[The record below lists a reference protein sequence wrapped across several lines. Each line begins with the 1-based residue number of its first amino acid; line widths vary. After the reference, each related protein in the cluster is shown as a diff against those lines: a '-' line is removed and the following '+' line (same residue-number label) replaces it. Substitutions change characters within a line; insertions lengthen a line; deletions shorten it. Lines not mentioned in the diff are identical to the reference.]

1 MDLHNNNNSSAKD
14 VASPRVAFHTLGCKV
29 NYYETEALREQF
41 RREGFV
47 PVAADAAA
55 DIYVINTCT
64 VTHLAD
70 RKTRQLICRV
80 KRQNPKS
87 LIVACGCYPQV
98 DPDAVAAIPGVDLL
112 AGTALRLLLPG
123 LIKRRLQGEEIEP
136 PVKPY
141 EGHTGYEEMPWTPDQ
156 GRTRAYL
163 KIQDGCDRCCSY
175 CIVPFARG
183 PLRSLPPSRVLG
195 NLREIGAAGYR
206 EVVLTGIHLGLYGV
220 DLNPPSSLA
229 ALLAEAVRLPG
240 PQRIRLSSL
249 EPADFSDPLI
259 SVIAAADSICRHLH
273 IPLQSGDDTIL
284 HRMRRQYDTAYFHRL
299 LGELRTAIPDL
310 AISTDIIVGF
320 PGEEERHFQKSFA
333 FVRECGF
340 SRLHVFPF
348 SPRRGTK
355 AAQMG
360 PAVPPVVKKERSR
373 SMIELGVKL
382 SLDFQK
388 SFFGRTLPV
397 LFEKVVGEEAADRQP
412 LLILEGL
419 TSQYLRVRA
428 PAGANLR
435 GQMRYVLLQSSG
447 GAYINGTIFPQS

>member
-1 MDLHNNNNSSAKD
+1 MDLHNNNNNSAKD

-29 NYYETEALREQF
+29 NYYDTEALREQF

-64 VTHLAD
+64 VTHQAD
-70 RKTRQLICRV
+70 RKARQLIRRV
-80 KRQNPKS
+80 KRQNPQS

-98 DPDAVAAIPGVDLL
+98 DPAAVAAIPGVDLL
-112 AGTALRLLLPG
+112 AGTAQRLLLPG
-123 LIKRRLQGEEIEP
+123 LIKRRLLGEEIEP
-136 PVKPY
+136 PIKPY
-141 EGHTGYEEMPWTPDQ
+141 ARHTGFEEMPWTPEQ
-156 GRTRAYL
+156 GRTRAFL

-175 CIVPFARG
+175 CIVPLARG
-183 PLRSLPPSRVLG
+183 PLRSLPPRHVLG
-195 NLREIGAAGYR
+195 KLREIGAAGYR

-220 DLNPPSSLA
+220 DLHPPSSLA
-229 ALLAEAVRLPG
+229 ALLEEAVCLPG
-240 PQRIRLSSL
+240 LQRIRLSSL
-249 EPADFSDPLI
+249 EPADFNDPLI

-284 HRMRRQYDTAYFHRL
+284 HRMKRQYDTAYFRRL
-299 LGELRTAIPDL
+299 LDELRTAIPGL

-320 PGEEERHFQKSFA
+320 PGEEERHFQKTFA
-333 FVRECGF
+333 FVQECAF

-348 SPRRGTK
+348 SPRHGTR

-360 PAVPPVVKKERSR
+360 PAIPPAVKKERSR
-373 SMIELGVKL
+373 SMMELGAKL

-388 SFFGRTLPV
+388 RFFGRTLPV
-397 LFEKVVGEEAADRQP
+397 LFEKIVGEETGDRQQ

-419 TSQYLRVRA
+419 TTQYLRVRA
-428 PAGANLR
+428 SAGTDLR
-435 GQMRYVLLQSSG
+435 GQVRDVLLQPDG
-447 GAYINGTIFPQS
+447 GAYINGVILPLS